1 MAVVPTHNRCEDET
15 KFWAHKG
22 TVVLFKFPFLEWKF
36 IKPHYMVILPA
47 NAGGIR
53 AAGSIPGL
61 EDPPEEGMATH
72 SSLLAWRVSMDRG
85 AWRAT
90 THEVAKSWTRLKQLR
105 SSSSSSRWSLKK
117 TFLELQLVYNVLVSG
132 L

>member
-61 EDPPEEGMATH
+61 GGSPGGGHGNPLQ
-72 SSLLAWRVSMDRG
+72 SSCLESLHGQRSLAG
-85 AWRAT
+85 Y
-90 THEVAKSWTRLKQLR
+90 HP
-105 SSSSSSRWSLKK
+105 
-117 TFLELQLVYNVLVSG
+117 
-132 L
+132 